1 MKLSKYIENL
11 ITTANMTIDGNC
23 LGTNQKINKNKY
35 LSKNIKKYK
44 RLLII
49 RRPQPYLLSGDEV
62 IGI

>member
-35 LSKNIKKYK
+35 LSKNIKKHK
-44 RLLII
+44 RLPII

>member
-1 MKLSKYIENL
+1 L
-11 ITTANMTIDGNC
+11 TIDGNC

-44 RLLII
+44 RLPII